1 MSGTTPTSER
11 KRRTK
16 WDLLL
21 TTRIVAVGWRFLAA
35 SCVAVSCCTQTTT
48 AFDGVYQGA
57 GQLNDA
63 RLRCDPTIR
72 LDPLV
77 VTGGHAQLGRGTG
90 SVRLNGQLQMTYEDI
105 VVTGQ
110 FQGNQFRGTAWNPQG
125 SPCSYR
131 VEMNRVS

>member
-1 MSGTTPTSER
+1 VLDGKVIVDGLTTR
-11 KRRTK
+11 

-21 TTRIVAVGWRFLAA
+21 IMAIAWRFL
-35 SCVAVSCCTQTTT
+35 SVSCIALSCCAQQGPATT

-63 RLRCDPTIR
+63 DLRCDPTIR
-72 LDPLV
+72 LDPLK
-77 VTGGHAQLGRGTG
+77 VTGGLAQLGRVTG
-90 SVRLNGQLQMTYEDI
+90 SVRPNGQLHMTYERM

-110 FQGNQFRGTAWNPQG
+110 FQGNQFLGTAWNPQG
-125 SPCSYR
+125 SPCIYR